1 MKLRVIVWVLAVVGI
16 GVPARAQAPVPAPRL
31 FSDEAIGRAIAR
43 MPIEISQVDPRAD
56 WSRVMGLSAAQP
68 IIVRTRGGAP
78 RRGRFVS
85 ADASTLTVVDLE
97 APGTPT
103 LRLARTDVDEIL
115 QRTGRRG
122 SVLGAA
128 IGAGGGV
135 LLGIVS
141 AINLAFMDCGGSC
154 GDERFLIGLSLVGIP
169 VAGGFAGYYLPGD
182 SRRLT
187 TIYLRPP
194 G

>member
-1 MKLRVIVWVLAVVGI
+1 MKSRVFVWVLVVVGI
-16 GVPARAQAPVPAPRL
+16 GVPAWAQAPVPAPRL
-31 FSDEAIGRAIAR
+31 FSDEAIGRAIAK
-43 MPIEISQVDPRAD
+43 MPIETPQVDPRAD
-56 WSRVMGLSAAQP
+56 WSRVMGLSAADP
-68 IIVRTRGGAP
+68 IIVRTRGGAA

-85 ADASTLTVVDLE
+85 ADATTLTVVDLE

-128 IGAGGGV
+128 IGAGAGV
-135 LLGIVS
+135 FLGVGS
-141 AINLAFMDCGGSC
+141 AIALATRQCGNSC
-154 GDERFLIGLSLVGIP
+154 ADERFLIGVSLVGIP
-169 VAGGFAGYYLPGD
+169 VAGGLAGYYLPGD
-182 SRRLT
+182 ARRLT